1 VLGRNRFDWWSPS
14 ETEADAIRRNLQTCG
29 HITGRP
35 CVVYAVDAQVMVR
48 TPQRYRLVDILTPQ
62 DLTNLDASQQEAVDR
77 YLVADDWRAI
87 AVARNG
93 RLGIVAGRTSE
104 NAAAADAVAECT
116 RAGGTECAV
125 AAVGPF
131 LVAPK

>member
-1 VLGRNRFDWWSPS
+1 VLGRNRTDWWSPS
-14 ETEADAIRRNLQTCG
+14 ETEADAIKRNLQICG

-35 CVVYAVDAQVMVR
+35 CMVYSVDMQVVVR
-48 TPQRYRLVDILTPQ
+48 TPQRYRIVDVLTPP
-62 DLTNLDASQQEAVDR
+62 DLADLSTSQQEAVDR

-87 AVARNG
+87 ALGRNG
-93 RLGIVAGRTSE
+93 RLGMAMRRASE
-104 NAAAADAVAECT
+104 TDAVNDALRECAQ
-116 RAGGTECAV
+116 AGGTECAV